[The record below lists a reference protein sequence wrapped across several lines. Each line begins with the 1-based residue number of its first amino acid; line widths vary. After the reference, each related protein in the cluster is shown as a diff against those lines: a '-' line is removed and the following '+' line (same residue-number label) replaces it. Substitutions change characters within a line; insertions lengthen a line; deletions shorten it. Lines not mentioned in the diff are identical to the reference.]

1 MKTRIVRGLAAT
13 AALLLIICMGVTAAS
28 AQSVSVNPTTTTNLC
43 PDDQFTVTVEVDSG
57 ADDLRAVSLDLTYD
71 STVFEVVSDTVEDDL
86 FGAGNY
92 LDIGTGD
99 DGAGTINVQIARK
112 GLVHE
117 PESETLLT
125 VVFEVKTG
133 AADATYDLSLQNVVL
148 KDENNDPIP
157 SVAETDGTA
166 EVDCGGTTPVPTVKV
181 SPETTTNLCP
191 GTNDDFTV
199 TVEVDSGADDL
210 RAVSL
215 DLTYDST
222 VFEVVSD
229 TVEDDLFGAGNY
241 LDIGTGDDG
250 AGTINVQIARQGT
263 VHEPESGTLLTVVF
277 EVKAGAPEAVYDLGL
292 QNVVLKDENNDA
304 IPGVAETD
312 GTAEID
318 CNDPPTVTVTSP
330 VSGTVSGTID
340 VTATATDTDGTVA
353 QVAFYL
359 MPAGTLI
366 GTDTNAADGWSCP
379 LDTTTAADGT
389 GYQIKAVA
397 TDNEGATGENTGG
410 VFEIDNSCPCDFCL
424 DLDAGWNFVS
434 VPNTLNGS
442 NDANTVF
449 NLTLGETCLYYDC
462 VDGWKSNSAV
472 SVVPCQGYW
481 VGKVASDQICLDF
494 DPGTGAITPPEQ
506 NLCQGWNMIGHI
518 HTSTMPV
525 NDGSAADFGSITTLE
540 GKFAQI
546 WQWTQSGGWECY
558 PLGGFTDMTPGQG
571 YWILTTEATPMYGT
585 K

>member
-1 MKTRIVRGLAAT
+1 MRTNAHRRVISPFFSLILVL
-13 AALLLIICMGVTAAS
+13 ALLGAGIGIAA
-28 AQSVSVNPTTTTNLC
+28 AANPIVSITPAAKNVNVG
-43 PDDQFTVTVEVDSG
+43 DVFEVRIEVDPNG
-57 ADDLRAVSLDLTYD
+57 NNLQMAKVGLTYD
-71 STVFEVVSDTVEDDL
+71 STLVTMAPATNGGMFTTS
-86 FGAGNY
+86 FGAGS
-92 LDIGTGD
+92 D
-99 DGAGTINVQIARK
+99 DGAGTVTNIYGTGPGTSTTGNLAVLHMTAVSAGTFDLVLFDATTGTEGGQLTPDVNSGTVTIEVGDNPIVSITPTTKNVDI
-112 GLVHE
+112 GD
-117 PESETLLT
+117 
-125 VVFEVKTG
+125 VFEV
-133 AADATYDLSLQNVVL
+133 Y
-148 KDENNDPIP
+148 I
-157 SVAETDGTA
+157 
-166 EVDCGGTTPVPTVKV
+166 EVDPNGN
-181 SPETTTNLCP
+181 NLQMV
-191 GTNDDFTV
+191 NV
-199 TVEVDSGADDL
+199 N
-210 RAVSL
+210 
-215 DLTYDST
+215 LTYDST
-222 VFEVVSD
+222 LVTMAPATNGGMFTTS
-229 TVEDDLFGAGNY
+229 FGAGS
-241 LDIGTGDDG
+241 DDG
-250 AGTINVQIARQGT
+250 AGTVTNIFGTGPGTSTTGYLAVLHMTADSVGTFDLVLSGATAGTAGGQLTPSVNSGT
-263 VHEPESGTLLTVVF
+263 VIV
-277 EVKAGAPEAVYDLGL
+277 
-292 QNVVLKDENNDA
+292 
-304 IPGVAETD
+304 TD
-312 GTAEID
+312 
-318 CNDPPTVTVTSP
+318 NDPPTVTVTSP

-340 VTATATDTDGTVA
+340 VTATATDTDGTVT

-366 GTDTNAADGWSCP
+366 GTDADSTGGWSVP
-379 LDTTTAADGT
+379 LDTTTVADGT

-397 TDNEGATGENTGG
+397 TDNEGATGDDTGS
-410 VFEIDNSCPCDFCL
+410 VFAIDNSCQCDFCL
-424 DLDAGWNFVS
+424 DLEAGWNFVS

-525 NDGSAADFGSITTLE
+525 DDGSAADFGSITTLE
-540 GKFAQI
+540 DNFAQI

>member
-1 MKTRIVRGLAAT
+1 MRTKNVRGLAAT

-28 AQSVSVNPTTTTNLC
+28 AQSVSVVSQTSTTDLC
-43 PDDQFTVTVEVDSG
+43 PGDQFTVTVDVDSG
-57 ADDLRAVSLDLTYD
+57 THTLRGVFMDLTYD
-71 STVFEVVSDTVEDDL
+71 STVFDVMSVTLEDDL
-86 FGAGNY
+86 FAGNY
-92 LDIGTGD
+92 LGIGGGD
-99 DGAGTINVQIARK
+99 DGAGTIDFGISSTAGTYTQ
-112 GLVHE
+112 
-117 PESETLLT
+117 ESGTLAT
-125 VVFEVKTG
+125 VVFKVETG
-133 AADATYDLSLQNVVL
+133 APDATYNLGLQEVMLMDAANTLISGVT
-148 KDENNDPIP
+148 
-157 SVAETDGTA
+157 ETPGTA
-166 EVDCGGTTPVPTVKV
+166 EVDCGGTTPVPTVEV
-181 SPETTTNLCP
+181 SPETTTNLCH
-191 GTNDDFTV
+191 GDQFTV
-199 TVEVDSGADDL
+199 TVDVDSGTHTL
-210 RAVSL
+210 RGVFM

-222 VFEVVSD
+222 VFDVMSV
-229 TVEDDLFGAGNY
+229 TLEDDLFAGNY
-241 LDIGTGDDG
+241 LGIGGGDDG
-250 AGTINVQIARQGT
+250 AGTIDFGISSTAGT
-263 VHEPESGTLLTVVF
+263 YTQESGTLATVVF
-277 EVKAGAPEAVYDLGL
+277 KVETGAPEATYNLGL
-292 QNVVLKDENNDA
+292 QNVQLMDA
-304 IPGVAETD
+304 ANTLISGVTETP

-340 VTATATDTDGTVA
+340 VTATATDTDGSVT

-366 GTDTNAADGWSCP
+366 GTDTNAAGGWSCP
-379 LDTTTAADGT
+379 LDTTAAADGT

-397 TDNEGATGENTGG
+397 TDNEGATGDDTGG

>member
-28 AQSVSVNPTTTTNLC
+28 AQSVSVNPTTTTDLC
-43 PDDQFTVTVEVDSG
+43 PDGQFTITVEVDSS
-57 ADDLRAVSLDLTYD
+57 ADDLRAVSLDLIYD

-125 VVFEVKTG
+125 IVFEVKTG

-157 SVAETDGTA
+157 NVAETDGTA

-263 VHEPESGTLLTVVF
+263 VHEPESGTLLTIMF
-277 EVKAGAPEAVYDLGL
+277 EVKAGAPETVYDLGL

-318 CNDPPTVTVTSP
+318 CNDDPTVTVTAP

-340 VTATATDTDGTVA
+340 VTATATDSDGSVT
-353 QVAFYL
+353 QVVFYL

-366 GTDTNAADGWSCP
+366 DTPDTNGADGWSVSF
-379 LDTTTAADGT
+379 DTTTVDDGN
-389 GYQIKAVA
+389 YQIKAVA
-397 TDNEGATGENTGG
+397 TDDGSATGENTGSA
-410 VFEIDNSCPCDFCL
+410 FAIDNSCPCDFCY

-434 VPNTLNGS
+434 VPKTLNGS

-481 VGKVASDQICLDF
+481 VGKVASDRICLDF
-494 DPGTGAITPPEQ
+494 DPGTGAINPPEQ
-506 NLCQGWNMIGHI
+506 DLCQGWNMIGHI
-518 HTSTMPV
+518 QTSPMSV
-525 NDGSAADFGSITTLE
+525 GEFASATTL
-540 GKFAQI
+540 GDNIAQI
-546 WQWTQSGGWECY
+546 WQWDQTNGWEGY
-558 PLGGFTDMTPGQG
+558 PFGGFADMTPGRG
-571 YWILTTEATPMYGT
+571 YWILVGEEDTMYGT
-585 K
+585 P